1 MTLFEIDYSKAQEFA
16 KVTDGTYEVI
26 VDKAVQN
33 ASQGGTDFLDI
44 QFKIREDFNQ
54 PFKNNRI
61 FHKIWIKKETGKY
74 PVGQVMTAAVLA
86 VQGAFAEHEQ
96 KLDEL
101 GINHIELRERAD
113 LDRDFD
119 ALILPGGESTV
130 QGKLLRELGM
140 FDALKDR
147 IQHGLPVLATCA
159 GMILLAES
167 IENDDRQ
174 YFATL
179 PVTVGRNGGS
189 SDWTA
194 DYHYHRH
201 FLL

>member
-1 MTLFEIDYSKAQEFA
+1 
-16 KVTDGTYEVI
+16 
-26 VDKAVQN
+26 
-33 ASQGGTDFLDI
+33 
-44 QFKIREDFNQ
+44 
-54 PFKNNRI
+54 
-61 FHKIWIKKETGKY
+61 
-74 PVGQVMTAAVLA
+74 MTAAVLA

-140 FDALKDR
+140 FDELKDR
-147 IQHGLPVLATCA
+147 IKQGLPVLATCA

-179 PVTVGRNGGS
+179 PVTVRRNAYGRQLGS
-189 SDWTA
+189 FFTEAQYDGLGKVPQTYIRRLLSQRSQTASRCSRKWTDISQLSDIRT
-194 DYHYHRH
+194 RRR
-201 FLL
+201 LPSIRS